1 MSEPKT
7 ADEFVELAKQKLEAG
22 DYRAAID
29 AFTKAIE
36 IEPKDPN
43 FLWKRGIARGRLG
56 DHQGA
61 NQDFKKA
68 NEINKLSNKT
78 IDLGKDKVKE
88 KIKEKEEIYK
98 RQQEAKKI
106 LEEEDWELWSHLTG
120 KTEAEL
126 REDLNNTVIE
136 KLDDYF
142 QKVFKDIKPSS
153 TEEEQGKEIDNND
166 ASAYAM
172 RGCTKINNG
181 DTQGAI
187 AKDKLASQKEQLHTL
202 LQQLNGKERDIIY
215 LRFGLNDGQPKTLK
229 EIGQIY
235 ELTGERVRQ
244 IEAQALKKLRK
255 IQKMSSVIDSKLLEE
270 EDWEL

>member
-1 MSEPKT
+1 MNAKRSHRGRMNSSKKPSEYFESGK
-7 ADEFVELAKQKLEAG
+7 AKFEAG
-22 DYRAAID
+22 DYQAAID

-153 TEEEQGKEIDNND
+153 TEEEPEKEN
-166 ASAYAM
+166 
-172 RGCTKINNG
+172 
-181 DTQGAI
+181 
-187 AKDKLASQKEQLHTL
+187 E
-202 LQQLNGKERDIIY
+202 
-215 LRFGLNDGQPKTLK
+215 
-229 EIGQIY
+229 
-235 ELTGERVRQ
+235 
-244 IEAQALKKLRK
+244 
-255 IQKMSSVIDSKLLEE
+255 
-270 EDWEL
+270 